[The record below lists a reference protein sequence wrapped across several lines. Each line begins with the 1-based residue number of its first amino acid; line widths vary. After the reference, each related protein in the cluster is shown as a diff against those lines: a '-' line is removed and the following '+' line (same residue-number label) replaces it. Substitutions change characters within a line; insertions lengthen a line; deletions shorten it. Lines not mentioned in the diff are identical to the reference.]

1 MFRVDVFCEIKKRV
15 KRAARVKVDIIIK
28 TEAQLPGLAAT
39 IYCEKKKRHGD
50 FLNLFF
56 FFNATSK
63 KTYYNTEHLKGLCDG
78 CVTSP
83 QY

>member
-15 KRAARVKVDIIIK
+15 KRAARVKVDIITK

-50 FLNLFF
+50 FFLYIYFF
-56 FFNATSK
+56 LMLHQ